1 MMLIYIILTISIISN
16 ILLFWYVA
24 RLLRKFIFISQ
35 NMADLFLITKAF
47 QVFTKSLFSMNSFN
61 GEPIIEELIYKIKE
75 VNEEIE
81 DFRSIF
87 EYSIDT
93 ELEEELNA
101 AEEEAQEK
109 H

>member
-1 MMLIYIILTISIISN
+1 MLIYIILTISIISN

>member
-1 MMLIYIILTISIISN
+1 MLIYIILTISIISN
-16 ILLFWYVA
+16 ILLFWYVT

-87 EYSIDT
+87 EYSIDA

>member
-1 MMLIYIILTISIISN
+1 
-16 ILLFWYVA
+16 
-24 RLLRKFIFISQ
+24 
-35 NMADLFLITKAF
+35 MADLFLITKAF

>member
-1 MMLIYIILTISIISN
+1 MLIYIILTISIISN

-87 EYSIDT
+87 EYSIDA

>member
-1 MMLIYIILTISIISN
+1 
-16 ILLFWYVA
+16 
-24 RLLRKFIFISQ
+24 
-35 NMADLFLITKAF
+35 
-47 QVFTKSLFSMNSFN
+47 MNSFN

-87 EYSIDT
+87 EYSIDA

>member
-16 ILLFWYVA
+16 ILLFWYVT

-61 GEPIIEELIYKIKE
+61 GEPIIEELIYKIKD

-87 EYSIDT
+87 EYSIDA

>member
-1 MMLIYIILTISIISN
+1 MLIYITLTISIIIN
-16 ILLFWYVA
+16 ILLFWYVT

-81 DFRSIF
+81 DFRGIF
-87 EYSIDT
+87 EYSLDA

-101 AEEEAQEK
+101 AEEEAQEE